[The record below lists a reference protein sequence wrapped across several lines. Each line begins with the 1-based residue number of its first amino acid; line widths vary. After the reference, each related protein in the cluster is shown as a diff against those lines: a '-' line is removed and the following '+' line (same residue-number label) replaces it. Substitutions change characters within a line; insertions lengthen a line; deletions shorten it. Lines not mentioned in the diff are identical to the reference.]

1 MLFNYSTRRATT
13 SKSNMKIHF
22 AYDVLIITFSN
33 CWAENFHS
41 DSWIQLSSTSDIW
54 SRNST
59 TSLTLELWNFRSWLN
74 WYLTNFANF
83 FSEMIIHYHWNEKCQ
98 IWSIFHANW
107 SFHRLSSIVSL
118 FFFFNFQIEL
128 SQTTHLHH
136 KICKCNLSPH
146 TFALYMQNCNSTL
159 TAIQFC

>member
-59 TSLTLELWNFRSWLN
+59 TNLTLELWNFRSWLN

-107 SFHRLSSIVSL
+107 SFHRLSSIVS
-118 FFFFNFQIEL
+118 FFFFSIFRL
-128 SQTTHLHH
+128 SFRRPHICIIKFANATYHLIH
-136 KICKCNLSPH
+136 L
-146 TFALYMQNCNSTL
+146 LYTCRIVTQP
-159 TAIQFC
+159 